1 MHPNSELLFEKYAK
15 SLFKD
20 NMRVLE
26 IGPERHPSTYQKIVG
41 NDTITWETLDMI
53 SDEELTYRVE
63 SEYAYPI
70 PSETFDII
78 ISGQVIEHIKK
89 VWLWVEE
96 LARVSKVGGKVIT
109 IGPVSWPYHEA
120 PVDCWRIYPEGMKA
134 LYEHAGLNVELSIS
148 ETLEVTS
155 TASRRLVPATSFIP
169 QPIYKSVVKRLL
181 GWPIPYSIDT
191 ITIGV
196 KEFESG
202 KN

>member
-1 MHPNSELLFEKYAK
+1 MHPNSQLLFEKYAK
-15 SLFKD
+15 PLFQSH
-20 NMRVLE
+20 MRVLE
-26 IGPERHPSTYQKIVG
+26 IGPDQHPSTYKQVVG
-41 NDTITWETLDMI
+41 NDAIAWETLDMI
-53 SDEELTYRVE
+53 SNEELTYRAE

-78 ISGQVIEHIKK
+78 ISAQVIEHVRKI
-89 VWLWVEE
+89 WLWVEE
-96 LARVSKVGGKVIT
+96 LARICKVGGYIIT

-134 LYEHAGLNVELSIS
+134 LYEEAGLTVKLSVS
-148 ETLEVTS
+148 ETLEVKS
-155 TASRRLVPATSFIP
+155 TASRRMVPATSFIP

-196 KEFESG
+196 KELQSTKG
-202 KN
+202 